1 MKNLAIANTF
11 ISMIL
16 WFAAIIVTLITGE
29 IMNELIGLG
38 LILLPLLAIGCAAA
52 SVINPILEKEKN

>member
-1 MKNLAIANTF
+1 MRNLAIANTF

-16 WFAAIIVTLITGE
+16 WFAAIIITLITGE

-38 LILLPLLAIGCAAA
+38 LILLPLLAIGCLAA
-52 SVINPILEKEKN
+52 STLETKLEKDI